1 MKCFVLFTNAIET
14 EGRVDVIWNPIPG
27 FTDEFG
33 KAGIHGLPVFII
45 SAAARFIS
53 WIVSYHIHAHA
64 HACTRMHTCT
74 LKAIKVY
81 YSTL

>member
-1 MKCFVLFTNAIET
+1 MKKSLVLFTNAIET

-45 SAAARFIS
+45 SVAAVRFVS
-53 WIVSYHIHAHA
+53 WIVSYRKHAHA
-64 HACTRMHTCT
+64 RACTHALLRQ
-74 LKAIKVY
+74 
-81 YSTL
+81 

>member
-1 MKCFVLFTNAIET
+1 MKKFFVLFTNAIET

-45 SAAARFIS
+45 SVAAARFIS
-53 WIVSYHIHAHA
+53 WIVSYHKHAQA
-64 HACTRMHTCT
+64 RACTHALLR
-74 LKAIKVY
+74 
-81 YSTL
+81 